1 MSRLLVVKGDKTAGD
16 NLLATLASNQGA
28 LLSLIGLFEL
38 AAKKEAQDCDA
49 LARAALLDG
58 QKQGSGCMALGRVL
72 MLQDVVTT
80 LKQYIK

>member
-28 LLSLIGLFEL
+28 LLSLIGVFES
-38 AAKKEAQDCDA
+38 AEKEAQECDA

>member
-28 LLSLIGLFEL
+28 LIGLFEL
-38 AAKKEAQDCDA
+38 AVKKETLECDA

>member
-1 MSRLLVVKGDKTAGD
+1 MSRLLVIKDDKTAGD

-28 LLSLIGLFEL
+28 LLSLIGLFETAL
-38 AAKKEAQDCDA
+38 EKETVECNA
-49 LARAALLDG
+49 LARAALLDD

-72 MLQDVVTT
+72 MLQDVVAT